1 MGEREAKKY
10 STGRSVTRRLVILRV
25 HEARLFFGDG
35 IVRESRAAW
44 GANSFQNELDMTTC
58 DELLWDV

>member
-1 MGEREAKKY
+1 MLSRQRCADD
-10 STGRSVTRRLVILRV
+10 SFRTRRLVILRV

-44 GANSFQNELDMTTC
+44 GPNSFQNELDMTSC
-58 DELLWDV
+58 DELLWDM

>member
-1 MGEREAKKY
+1 M
-10 STGRSVTRRLVILRV
+10 

-44 GANSFQNELDMTTC
+44 GANSFQNELDMTSC
-58 DELLWDV
+58 DKLLWDM